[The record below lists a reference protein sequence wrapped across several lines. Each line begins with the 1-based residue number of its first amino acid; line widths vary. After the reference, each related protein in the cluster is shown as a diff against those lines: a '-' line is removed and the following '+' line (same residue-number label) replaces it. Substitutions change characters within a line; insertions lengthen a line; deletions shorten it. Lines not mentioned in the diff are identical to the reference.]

1 MESGLENT
9 EHIYEVSELTAIIKE
24 VIETA
29 FPVVSVQGE
38 ISNFRP
44 ASSGHWYFSLKDEE
58 TMLQAVMFRHRAVRT
73 GFLPKDGDK
82 VVIRGN
88 LGVYGKRG
96 VYQIIAETMERA
108 GTGTILA
115 MLEERKRRLAAE
127 GLFEEE
133 RKRPLPVFPRR
144 IAVVTSPTGAAIRDI
159 LNVLGRRSSGIDVV
173 ILPAPVQGE
182 DAGAKLAAQVRRADS
197 CGLGDVIIVGRG
209 GGSLED
215 LLPFSDEGLVRAI
228 AASNTPL
235 ISAVGH
241 QTDTALSDFAADLA
255 VPTPSAAAELV
266 SASRDELYRQ
276 VTSLRE
282 EMARRLQERTERSRL
297 LIERF
302 SPESLLELFR
312 RLVQPAYLRLDDA
325 KEELIR
331 RGSDLVKERRHRLAL
346 LRGELEAN
354 SPAATLKRGY
364 AVVIRSDDG
373 SLVRSH
379 RQAGPPDRLDIRL
392 HEGKISAEVLDS
404 GAEEGRQGKTAGLST
419 EEEKR

>member
-1 MESGLENT
+1 MQNT
-9 EHIYEVSELTAIIKE
+9 EHVYGISELTSIIKE
-24 VIETA
+24 VIETS
-29 FPVVSVQGE
+29 FPVVAVEGE

-58 TMLQAVMFRHRAVRT
+58 AMLQAVMFRHRAART

-82 VVIRGN
+82 VILRGN

-127 GLFEEE
+127 GLFDEE
-133 RKRPLPVFPRR
+133 RKRPLPVFPRK

-159 LNVLGRRSSGIDVV
+159 LNVLGRRSSGLDVV

-182 DAGAKLAAQVRRADS
+182 EAGAKLADQVRRADS
-197 CGLGDVIIVGRG
+197 YALGDVIIVGRG

-215 LLPFSDEGLVRAI
+215 LLPFSDERLVRAI
-228 AASNTPL
+228 AASATPL

-266 SASRDELYRQ
+266 SAGREELSQR
-276 VTSLRE
+276 VTAVRE

-302 SPESLLELFR
+302 SSDNLLERLR
-312 RLVQPAYLRLDDA
+312 RIVQPAYLRLDDA

-331 RGSDLVKERRHRLAL
+331 RGGDLVKERRHRLAL
-346 LRGELEAN
+346 LCGELEAN
-354 SPAATLKRGY
+354 SPEATLKRGY
-364 AVVIRSDDG
+364 AVVTRSDDG
-373 SLVRSH
+373 SLVRSY
-379 RQAGPPDRLDIRL
+379 RQAGPSDRLDIRL
-392 HEGKISAEVLDS
+392 HAGRLSAEVIAG
-404 GAEEGRQGKTAGLST
+404 GAAEDRRRETSRLST
-419 EEEKR
+419 EEE